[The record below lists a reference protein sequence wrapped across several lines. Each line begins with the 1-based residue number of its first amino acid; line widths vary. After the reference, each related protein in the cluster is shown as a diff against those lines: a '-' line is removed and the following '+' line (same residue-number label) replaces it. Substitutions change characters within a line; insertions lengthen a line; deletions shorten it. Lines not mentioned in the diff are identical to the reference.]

1 ESTTGN
7 GNIRLANGNISTE
20 HTIHCASKVN
30 RPVSGQRKRPVSH
43 GPEPYCES
51 ERVPPLT
58 GLVRQ
63 VHRRT
68 PLPVSVDGVP
78 AHRVSGKEGRA
89 DGLRPRLGLGLVVV
103 PRLDRERDIG

>member
-43 GPEPYCES
+43 GPKPYCES

-68 PLPVSVDGVP
+68 PLPVSVDGMP
-78 AHRVSGKEGRA
+78 AHHVGEPECGA
-89 DGLRPRLGLGLVVV
+89 NILRPRLRGRLVVA
-103 PRLDRERDIG
+103 PRLDRARDI